1 MTKRDQERAA
11 RRKLVLDTL
20 NRAFNKMVPGRT
32 QIIDVDLIKKK
43 LVYNDNTPVG
53 NLRHILPFN
62 LTPTEIV
69 LKDQKFKIG
78 DLTGIMVA

>member
-1 MTKRDQERAA
+1 MTKRDAERAA

-43 LVYNDNTPVG
+43 LVYNDNTPMG
-53 NLRHILPFN
+53 NLRHPLPFN
-62 LTPTEIV
+62 LTPTEII
-69 LKDQKFKIG
+69 LKGQKFKIG
-78 DLTGIMVA
+78 DMQGILVA